1 MAEGDERDDPT
12 EPAADNSLGRLLALA
27 DGVFAIAMTLL
38 ALDLRV
44 PELPD
49 GATEAQLLAAL
60 RDELPSVG
68 TYLLSFYVVANY
80 WLGHHRLMRAVT
92 RTHPRLIVHT
102 LVLLML
108 VAALPFPSSL
118 LAEYGSRPIALVIYA
133 GVNIVASVVI
143 LSLRRDLQNYELR
156 SGPRDR
162 RSWFESG
169 LEVRGNLAVFAL
181 CIPAAYLL
189 PGWANFTLVLLAVAG
204 RLGAVARW
212 WRGRREHTGR

>member
-1 MAEGDERDDPT
+1 MDSTEDDESRADGAPV
-12 EPAADNSLGRLLALA
+12 ADNSLGRLLALA

-44 PELPD
+44 PQLPD

-80 WLGHHRLMRAVT
+80 WLGHHRLMRSVT

-102 LVLLML
+102 LALLLL

-133 GVNIVASVVI
+133 GVNIVASLVI
-143 LSLRRDLQNYELR
+143 LSLRRDLRAYELR
-156 SGPRDR
+156 SGPTDR
-162 RSWFESG
+162 SSWFESG

-181 CIPAAYLL
+181 CIPVAYLV
-189 PGWANFTLVLLAVAG
+189 PSWAPFTLVLLAVAG

-212 WRGRREHTGR
+212 WRRRRQ